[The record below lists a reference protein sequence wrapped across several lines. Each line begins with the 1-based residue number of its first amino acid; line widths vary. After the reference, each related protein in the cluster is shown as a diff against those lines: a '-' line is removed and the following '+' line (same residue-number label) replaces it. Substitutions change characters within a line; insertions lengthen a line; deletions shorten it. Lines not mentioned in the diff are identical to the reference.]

1 MIFIFSFKVPNLSVV
16 VDVNRFIILYQNN
29 KTNTLNH
36 VKQRF
41 NIHQILGFK
50 LENKAVKIYT
60 TFECLF
66 LISFHLVEHLFFLL
80 GLLDR

>member
-1 MIFIFSFKVPNLSVV
+1 M
-16 VDVNRFIILYQNN
+16 
-29 KTNTLNH
+29 LNH
-36 VKQRF
+36 VKQQF